1 MLFPVNSAPA
11 GVQAA
16 SLVEVSKASLSNL
29 LGSMGYFVGSSKV
42 KLPPGSKPY
51 TPPGG
56 TPPGQAPLVV
66 DYWREALFTATPS
79 RSFFPRGFL
88 WDEGFHQLLVQRW
101 DPQLSRDAIS
111 HWLDLMNSQGW
122 IPREQILGKEAR
134 ARVPPEFMVQHP
146 SHANPPS
153 LYLPL
158 LAHAM
163 SIAGTDASHHPE
175 VAHTKEF
182 LKRAWPRLE
191 TWYHWFNTTQAG
203 QKPGTYM

>member
-1 MLFPVNSAPA
+1 MSLRRAVLPLLYPSLAFFSAL
-11 GVQAA
+11 G
-16 SLVEVSKASLSNL
+16 LSIFTTFLPTHNAPLPL
-29 LGSMGYFVGSSKV
+29 LLLLPQV

-51 TPPGG
+51 VAPGSSPPQ
-56 TPPGQAPLVV
+56 PGQDPLIV

-101 DPQLSRDAIS
+101 DAQLSRDAIS

-134 ARVPPEFMVQHP
+134 ARVPAEFMLQHP

-158 LAHAM
+158 LAHAL
-163 SIAGTDASHHPE
+163 STAQAAADHPE
-175 VAHTKEF
+175 VLA
-182 LKRAWPRLE
+182 
-191 TWYHWFNTTQAG
+191 TQVRSAV
-203 QKPGTYM
+203 